1 MKMNRVILNPFVMLR
16 KNDGFTMIEM
26 LFSLLILMTTSL
38 FVLQIFSII
47 HTQMGSVDKLHPK
60 EWEVFT
66 MQMKQEVRSSKAQ
79 DVMGNKLYL
88 MLSDEQ
94 LSSFEQYED
103 KVRRRVN
110 GMGHEVILQN
120 ISKFRVEKDGS
131 VIVINITDKAGTT
144 FSRRF
149 HPFFRNVT
157 KVDE

>member
-1 MKMNRVILNPFVMLR
+1 MNMKRVIGNPFVMLR
-16 KNDGFTMIEM
+16 KNDGFTMIEL

-38 FVLQIFSII
+38 FVLQLFSII
-47 HTQMGSVDKLHPK
+47 HTQMRSVDKLHPK

-88 MLSDEQ
+88 LSGEQ
-94 LSSFEQYED
+94 LSSLEQYED
-103 KVRRRVN
+103 KVRRRVD
-110 GMGHEVILQN
+110 GKGHEVILQN
-120 ISKFRVEKDGS
+120 ISEFRVNKDGS

-149 HPFFRNVT
+149 HPFFRNDT
-157 KVDE
+157 KLDE

>member
-1 MKMNRVILNPFVMLR
+1 MKTNRVIRNPFVMLR

-26 LFSLLILMTTSL
+26 LFSLMILMTTSL
-38 FVLQIFSII
+38 FVLQLFSII
-47 HTQMGSVDKLHPK
+47 HTQMGPVDKLHPK

-66 MQMKQEVRSSKAQ
+66 MQMKQEVRSSKVQ

-88 MLSDEQ
+88 LSGEQ

-120 ISKFRVEKDGS
+120 ISEFRVEKDGS

>member
-1 MKMNRVILNPFVMLR
+1 MKMNRVIWNPFVMLR

-26 LFSLLILMTTSL
+26 LFSLMILMTTSL
-38 FVLQIFSII
+38 FVLQLFSII
-47 HTQMGSVDKLHPK
+47 HTQMGTVDKLHPK

-66 MQMKQEVRSSKAQ
+66 MQMKQEVRSSKVQ

-88 MLSDEQ
+88 LSGEQ

-120 ISKFRVEKDGS
+120 ISEFRVEKDGS
-131 VIVINITDKAGTT
+131 VIVIKITDKAGTT

-149 HPFFRNVT
+149 HPYFRNVT
-157 KVDE
+157 KVYE

>member
-1 MKMNRVILNPFVMLR
+1 MLR
-16 KNDGFTMIEM
+16 KNDGFTMIEL

-38 FVLQIFSII
+38 FVLQLFSII
-47 HTQMGSVDKLHPK
+47 HTQIRPVDKLHPK

-88 MLSDEQ
+88 LSGEQ
-94 LSSFEQYED
+94 LSSLEQYED
-103 KVRRRVN
+103 KVRRRVD

-120 ISKFRVEKDGS
+120 ISEFQVNKDGS

-149 HPFFRNVT
+149 HPFFRNDT
-157 KVDE
+157 KLDE

>member
-1 MKMNRVILNPFVMLR
+1 MLR
-16 KNDGFTMIEM
+16 QNDGFTMIEL

-38 FVLQIFSII
+38 FVLQLFSII
-47 HTQMGSVDKLHPK
+47 HTQMRSVDKLHPK

-66 MQMKQEVRSSKAQ
+66 LQMKQEVRSSKAQ

-88 MLSDEQ
+88 LSGEQ
-94 LSSFEQYED
+94 LSSLEQYED

-120 ISKFRVEKDGS
+120 ISVFRVNKDGS

-149 HPFFRNVT
+149 HPFFRNDT
-157 KVDE
+157 KLDE

>member
-1 MKMNRVILNPFVMLR
+1 MKMKRVIGNPFVMLR
-16 KNDGFTMIEM
+16 KNDGFTMIEL

-38 FVLQIFSII
+38 FVLQLFSII
-47 HTQMGSVDKLHPK
+47 HTQMRSVDKLHPK

-66 MQMKQEVRSSKAQ
+66 MQMKQEVRSSKEQ

-88 MLSDEQ
+88 LSGEQ
-94 LSSFEQYED
+94 LSSLEQYED

-120 ISKFRVEKDGS
+120 ISEFRVNKDGS

-149 HPFFRNVT
+149 HPFFRNDT
-157 KVDE
+157 KLDE

>member
-1 MKMNRVILNPFVMLR
+1 
-16 KNDGFTMIEM
+16 MIEL

-38 FVLQIFSII
+38 FVLQLFSII
-47 HTQMGSVDKLHPK
+47 HTQMRSVDKLHPK

-88 MLSDEQ
+88 LSGEQ
-94 LSSFEQYED
+94 LSSLEEYED
-103 KVRRRVN
+103 KVRRRVD

-120 ISKFRVEKDGS
+120 ISEFRVDKDGS

-149 HPFFRNVT
+149 HPFFRNDT

>member
-1 MKMNRVILNPFVMLR
+1 MLQ
-16 KNDGFTMIEM
+16 KNDGFTMIEL

-38 FVLQIFSII
+38 FVLQLFSII
-47 HTQMGSVDKLHPK
+47 HTQMRSVDKLHPK

-88 MLSDEQ
+88 LSGEQ
-94 LSSFEQYED
+94 LSSLEQYED
-103 KVRRRVN
+103 KVRRRVD

-120 ISKFRVEKDGS
+120 ISEFRVDKDGS

-149 HPFFRNVT
+149 HPFFRNDT

>member
-1 MKMNRVILNPFVMLR
+1 MKMERVNWNPFVMLR
-16 KNDGFTMIEM
+16 KNDGFTMIEL
-26 LFSLLILMTTSL
+26 LFSLMILMTTTL
-38 FVLQIFSII
+38 FVLQLFSII
-47 HTQMGSVDKLHPK
+47 HTHVGAAVDKLHPK

-66 MQMKQEVRSSKAQ
+66 MQMKQDVRSSKAQ

-88 MLSDEQ
+88 LSGEQ
-94 LSSFEQYED
+94 ISSLEQYED

-110 GMGHEVILQN
+110 GMGHEVILHN
-120 ISKFRVEKDGS
+120 ISEFRVEKHGS

-149 HPFFRNVT
+149 HPFFRNVS

>member
-1 MKMNRVILNPFVMLR
+1 MNRVIWNPFVMLR

-26 LFSLLILMTTSL
+26 LFSLMILMTTSL
-38 FVLQIFSII
+38 FVLQLFSII
-47 HTQMGSVDKLHPK
+47 NTQMGSVDKLHPK

-66 MQMKQEVRSSKAQ
+66 MQMKQEVRSSKVQ

-88 MLSDEQ
+88 LSGEQ

-120 ISKFRVEKDGS
+120 ISEFRVEKDGS

-149 HPFFRNVT
+149 HPFFRNVA

>member
-1 MKMNRVILNPFVMLR
+1 
-16 KNDGFTMIEM
+16 
-26 LFSLLILMTTSL
+26 
-38 FVLQIFSII
+38 
-47 HTQMGSVDKLHPK
+47 
-60 EWEVFT
+60 

-120 ISKFRVEKDGS
+120 ISKFQVEKDGS

>member
-1 MKMNRVILNPFVMLR
+1 MKRVNGNPFVMLR
-16 KNDGFTMIEM
+16 KNDGFTMIEL

-38 FVLQIFSII
+38 FVLQLFSII
-47 HTQMGSVDKLHPK
+47 YTQMGSVDKLHPK

-79 DVMGNKLYL
+79 DVRGNKLYL
-88 MLSDEQ
+88 LSGEQ
-94 LSSFEQYED
+94 LSSLEQYED

-120 ISKFRVEKDGS
+120 ISEFRVEKDGS

-157 KVDE
+157 KADE

>member
-1 MKMNRVILNPFVMLR
+1 MKMKRVIGNPFVMLR
-16 KNDGFTMIEM
+16 KNDGFTMIEL

-38 FVLQIFSII
+38 FVLQLFSII
-47 HTQMGSVDKLHPK
+47 HTQMRSVDKLHPK

-79 DVMGNKLYL
+79 DVMGDKLYL
-88 MLSDEQ
+88 LSGEQ
-94 LSSFEQYED
+94 LSSLEQYED

-120 ISKFRVEKDGS
+120 ISEFRVNKDGS

-149 HPFFRNVT
+149 HPFFRNDT
-157 KVDE
+157 KLDE

>member
-1 MKMNRVILNPFVMLR
+1 
-16 KNDGFTMIEM
+16 MIEL

-38 FVLQIFSII
+38 FVLQLFSII
-47 HTQMGSVDKLHPK
+47 HTQMRSVDKLHPK

-88 MLSDEQ
+88 LSGEQ
-94 LSSFEQYED
+94 LSSLEQYED
-103 KVRRRVN
+103 KVRRRVD

-120 ISKFRVEKDGS
+120 ISEFKVNKDGS

-149 HPFFRNVT
+149 HPFFRNDT
-157 KVDE
+157 KLDE

>member
-1 MKMNRVILNPFVMLR
+1 MKMKRVIGNPFVMLR
-16 KNDGFTMIEM
+16 KNDGFTMIEL

-38 FVLQIFSII
+38 FVLQLFSII
-47 HTQMGSVDKLHPK
+47 HTQMRSVDKLHPK

-88 MLSDEQ
+88 LSGEQ
-94 LSSFEQYED
+94 LSSLEQYED
-103 KVRRRVN
+103 KVRRRVD

-120 ISKFRVEKDGS
+120 ISEFRVNKDGS

-149 HPFFRNVT
+149 HPFFRNDT
-157 KVDE
+157 KLDE

>member
-1 MKMNRVILNPFVMLR
+1 MLQ
-16 KNDGFTMIEM
+16 KNDGFTMIEL

-38 FVLQIFSII
+38 FVLQLFSII
-47 HTQMGSVDKLHPK
+47 HTQMRSVDKLHPK

-66 MQMKQEVRSSKAQ
+66 MQMKQEVRSSKSQ

-88 MLSDEQ
+88 LSGEQ
-94 LSSFEQYED
+94 LSSLEQYED
-103 KVRRRVN
+103 KVRRRVD

-120 ISKFRVEKDGS
+120 ISEFRVDKDGS

-149 HPFFRNVT
+149 HPFFRNDT

>member
-1 MKMNRVILNPFVMLR
+1 MKMNRVIWNPFVMLR

-26 LFSLLILMTTSL
+26 LFSLMILMTTSL
-38 FVLQIFSII
+38 FVLQLFSII

-66 MQMKQEVRSSKAQ
+66 MQLKQEIRSSKVQ
-79 DVMGNKLYL
+79 DVIGNKLFL
-88 MLSDEQ
+88 LSGEQ

-120 ISKFRVEKDGS
+120 ISEFRVEKDGG
-131 VIVINITDKAGTT
+131 VIVINITDKAGTA

-149 HPFFRNVT
+149 HPFIRNVT

>member
-1 MKMNRVILNPFVMLR
+1 
-16 KNDGFTMIEM
+16 
-26 LFSLLILMTTSL
+26 
-38 FVLQIFSII
+38 
-47 HTQMGSVDKLHPK
+47 
-60 EWEVFT
+60 

-88 MLSDEQ
+88 LLSDEQ
-94 LSSFEQYED
+94 LSSFEQYEN

-120 ISKFRVEKDGS
+120 ISEFGVEKDGS

>member
-1 MKMNRVILNPFVMLR
+1 MKMKRVIGNPFVMLR
-16 KNDGFTMIEM
+16 KNDGFTMIEL

-38 FVLQIFSII
+38 FVLQLFSII
-47 HTQMGSVDKLHPK
+47 YTQMGSVDKLHPK

-79 DVMGNKLYL
+79 DVRGNKLYL
-88 MLSDEQ
+88 LSGEQ
-94 LSSFEQYED
+94 LSSLEQYED

-120 ISKFRVEKDGS
+120 ISEFRVEKDGS

-157 KVDE
+157 KADE

>member
-1 MKMNRVILNPFVMLR
+1 MLR
-16 KNDGFTMIEM
+16 KNDGFTMIEL

-38 FVLQIFSII
+38 FVLQLFSII
-47 HTQMGSVDKLHPK
+47 HTQMRSVDKLHPK

-66 MQMKQEVRSSKAQ
+66 LQMKQEVRSSKAQ

-88 MLSDEQ
+88 LSGEQ
-94 LSSFEQYED
+94 LSSLEQYED

-120 ISKFRVEKDGS
+120 ISVFRVNKDGS

-149 HPFFRNVT
+149 HPFFRNDT
-157 KVDE
+157 KLDE

>member
-1 MKMNRVILNPFVMLR
+1 MLR
-16 KNDGFTMIEM
+16 KNDGFTMIEL

-38 FVLQIFSII
+38 FVLQLFSII
-47 HTQMGSVDKLHPK
+47 HTQMRSVEKLHPK

-66 MQMKQEVRSSKAQ
+66 LQMKQEVRSSKTQ
-79 DVMGNKLYL
+79 EVMGNKLYL
-88 MLSDEQ
+88 LSGEQ
-94 LSSFEQYED
+94 LSSLEQYED

-120 ISKFRVEKDGS
+120 ISEFRVNKDGS

-149 HPFFRNVT
+149 HPFFRNDT
-157 KVDE
+157 KLDE

>member
-1 MKMNRVILNPFVMLR
+1 MKMKRVIGNPFVMLQ
-16 KNDGFTMIEM
+16 KNDGFTMIEL

-38 FVLQIFSII
+38 FVLQLFSII
-47 HTQMGSVDKLHPK
+47 HTQMRSVDKLHPK

-88 MLSDEQ
+88 LSGEQ
-94 LSSFEQYED
+94 LSSLEEYED
-103 KVRRRVN
+103 KVRRRVD

-120 ISKFRVEKDGS
+120 ISEFRVDKDGS

-149 HPFFRNVT
+149 HPFFRNDT